1 MDSGW
6 TVDEEPNFDD
16 EREASKF
23 AYGASCHAE
32 LTPPSLPT
40 Y

>member
-23 AYGASCHAE
+23 AYGTLLHAVE
-32 LTPPSLPT
+32 MPPSLPT